1 LCSSYT
7 DFNDIYITFEEY
19 IYRIVP
25 NQYIEEVESEGGKFC
40 YFLVGKLG
48 EYSVPTAIL
57 GDVFI
62 RNYYIYH
69 DMEEKRVGLYGDYM
83 ERAPPGGRS
92 WFLFIVSGVVIL
104 VVVIGFSL
112 YYYSKD
118 REDKAN
124 LSKRYSALL
133 GGEESKQQDDSN

>member
-1 LCSSYT
+1 MCSSYT
-7 DFNDIYITFEEY
+7 DFEDIFITFEGY
-19 IYRIVP
+19 TYRIVP
-25 NQYIEEVESEGGKFC
+25 NQYVEEVQTEGDKFC

-48 EYSVPTAIL
+48 KFSTPTAIL

-69 DMEEKRVGLYGDYM
+69 DMDNQRVGLSGDYM
-83 ERAPPGGRS
+83 KTAPPEGRS
-92 WFLFIVSGVVIL
+92 WVLFIVSGVVIL
-104 VVVIGFSL
+104 AIIIGFSL

-133 GGEESKQQDDSN
+133 GNEESKQQEVSD

>member
-1 LCSSYT
+1 M
-7 DFNDIYITFEEY
+7 
-19 IYRIVP
+19 P
-25 NQYIEEVESEGGKFC
+25 NQYVEEVEQEESKFC

-48 EYSVPTAIL
+48 KFSVPTAIL

-69 DMEEKRVGLYGDYM
+69 DIDNKRVGLYGEYM
-83 ERAPPGGRS
+83 EKAPPESRS
-92 WFLFIVSGVVIL
+92 WLLFIISGVVIL
-104 VVVIGFSL
+104 AIIIGFSL

-133 GGEESKQQDDSN
+133 GGEESKQQDESD